1 MKLLEDIIQPL
12 VLFGL
17 LIGELYVIYDIYRKD
32 KKDEL
37 YSKKDYLDSL
47 RKGL

>member
-1 MKLLEDIIQPL
+1 MKLENILQPVLLLALL
-12 VLFGL
+12 V
-17 LIGELYVIYDIYRKD
+17 GEIYVIYDIYRKD

-37 YSKKDYLDSL
+37 YSKKDYLNEI

>member
-1 MKLLEDIIQPL
+1 MKLEDIIQLL

-17 LIGELYVIYDIYRKD
+17 IVGEIYVIYDIYRKD

-37 YSKKDYLDSL
+37 SSKKDYLDSL